1 MPSPPDLF
9 RALNRA
15 RVRYL
20 LVGGYASVL
29 HGVPRTTLDLD
40 LALDPDP
47 ANVRSALRALGRL
60 GLHADTDRVDEI
72 LAQGG
77 GTAMNA
83 RSVDLLPSLRGA
95 PVAARWRRRME
106 ARVPGA
112 RIPVVSRRDQIR
124 LLRAVGRPQDRE
136 DADAL
141 ESLGRDGRTH
151 GRVGGPKST

>member
-1 MPSPPDLF
+1 MPSVPDVF

-20 LVGGYASVL
+20 LIGGYASVL

-47 ANVRSALRALGRL
+47 ANVRRAVRALGRI
-60 GLHADTDRVDEI
+60 GLHAETDRVDDI

-77 GTAMNA
+77 VTAAND
-83 RSVDLLPSLRGA
+83 RSVDLLTSLRGA
-95 PVAARWRRRME
+95 TFSRLWRRRIE
-106 ARVPGA
+106 VRIPGTRVPVVA
-112 RIPVVSRRDQIR
+112 RGDQIR
-124 LLRAVGRPQDRE
+124 LLRAAGRPQDRE

-141 ESLGRDGRTH
+141 ESLGKG
-151 GRVGGPKST
+151 